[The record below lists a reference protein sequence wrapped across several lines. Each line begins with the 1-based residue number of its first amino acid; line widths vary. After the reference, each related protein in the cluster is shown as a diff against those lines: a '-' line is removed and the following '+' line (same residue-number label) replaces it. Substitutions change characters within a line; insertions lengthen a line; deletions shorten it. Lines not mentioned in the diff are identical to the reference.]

1 MKIASGRIIIS
12 LVLFLQQIKHIIL
25 YKVVEILADFI
36 MKFLVRGYTEDIG
49 ENALIRQKCGKIAGI
64 IGIISNIF
72 LFALKFIIGSI
83 SNSIAIT
90 ADAINNLTDS
100 GSSVVMLVGFK
111 LSEKPADD
119 EHPFGHARI
128 EYISGL
134 IISFIIIFLGIQLAV
149 SSFGKILNPEDTQ
162 YGIAAF
168 IAMGISVLLKFW
180 QFFFYRAVG
189 RKTKSETITATG
201 RDSLNDVITTFA
213 LIIGAA
219 IAILTGINI
228 DGFMGLAVAIF
239 ILISGVKLVIE
250 TSNPLLGV
258 APDKE
263 VVKQIYDRILSYD
276 GIEGVHDL
284 TVHNYGTG
292 RRFASVHCEVTAEGD
307 ILESHDVI
315 DNIERDFKNEMDI
328 HLVIHMDPVI
338 VGDEKTNALNAEIC
352 EIISQLYP
360 SVSIHDFRVVW
371 GPTHSNVLFDVAVA
385 FSLKDSDSEIK
396 QKITKAVVER
406 NPEYNLIITV
416 DRVSDMSDRTT

>member
-1 MKIASGRIIIS
+1 M
-12 LVLFLQQIKHIIL
+12 
-25 YKVVEILADFI
+25 ADFI

-49 ENALIRQKCGKIAGI
+49 ENALIRQKSGKIAGI
-64 IGIISNIF
+64 IGIVSNIF

-201 RDSLNDVITTFA
+201 RDSLNDVVTTFA
-213 LIIGAA
+213 LIIGAV
-219 IAILTGINI
+219 IAVLTGINI

-239 ILISGVKLVIE
+239 ILISGIKLVME

-292 RRFASVHCEVTAEGD
+292 RRFASVHCEVPAERD

-328 HLVIHMDPVI
+328 HLVIHLDPVI
-338 VGDEKTNALNAEIC
+338 IGDEKTNALNMGIC

-360 SVSIHDFRVVW
+360 NVSIHDFRVVW
-371 GPTHSNVLFDVAVA
+371 GTIHSNVLFDVAAA

-396 QKITKAVVER
+396 QKITEAVVEK

-416 DRVSDMSDRTT
+416 DRVSDMSDRTI

>member
-1 MKIASGRIIIS
+1 M
-12 LVLFLQQIKHIIL
+12 
-25 YKVVEILADFI
+25 ADFI

-49 ENALIRQKCGKIAGI
+49 ENTLIRQKCGKIAGI

-119 EHPFGHARI
+119 GHPFGHARI

-239 ILISGVKLVIE
+239 ILISGIKLVME

-263 VVKQIYDRILSYD
+263 VVKQIYDKILSYD

-396 QKITKAVVER
+396 QKITEAVVKK
-406 NPEYNLIITV
+406 NSEYNLIITV
-416 DRVSDMSDRTT
+416 DRVSDMSDRIT

>member
-1 MKIASGRIIIS
+1 
-12 LVLFLQQIKHIIL
+12 
-25 YKVVEILADFI
+25 LADFI

-49 ENALIRQKCGKIAGI
+49 ENTLIRQKCGKIAGI

-119 EHPFGHARI
+119 GHPFGHARI

-239 ILISGVKLVIE
+239 ILISGIKLVME

-263 VVKQIYDRILSYD
+263 VVKQIYDKILSYD

-396 QKITKAVVER
+396 QKITEAVVKK
-406 NPEYNLIITV
+406 NSEYNLIITV
-416 DRVSDMSDRTT
+416 DRVSDMSDRIT